1 MTVIF
6 QSHHQFEFCDKI
18 LRSFAEDDGES
29 LLVATSSQE
38 VSLAS
43 LKMLQIF
50 SPLLREI
57 VETLP
62 STSTP
67 HILIIPDADA
77 ESWNY
82 LTALLTDGNVDV
94 NLPSDNSNIQ
104 YQKDKIS
111 SLAQCLRLNLD
122 LETKQVSEEAR
133 IKLRVKRPEEL
144 MDGSIYPPISYQE
157 NNIVNNDYDSDKEEE
172 KVPIKSEKFYSNNF
186 ASSELNFPIKEEI
199 NESDKIYESGGGG
212 RCNDSGIDI
221 ESCLGIEEVINSH
234 EEGWPE
240 IPPQLEKKLK
250 THNQE
255 SLGDPEIID
264 KKQNNEHFFVDSIV
278 GKENS
283 IETFSGHMSEGEYVS
298 SDEAQGQSFSND
310 SKSIVD
316 YVTDKDIAAKA
327 YREELRLRWKK
338 KDESISPHAN
348 SKDKFVFGYNKDK
361 NTSVDQDDNTKI
373 CTPNLQDKVSVE
385 VKRLELELKNVS
397 SQEKDKKKRKPRR
410 ARQRKLAKDKNTYAV
425 ADSQYKTV
433 LLCHH
438 KKCKGLKFHSGAA
451 LKRHNKIHVNEK
463 EKDPQCSRCLQVFK
477 HADSLFSHM
486 NAAHFKIR
494 MPYECSECPG
504 NELLGPPVFV
514 SRKQLVD
521 HLKSVHSMR
530 IKRGGYSFENE
541 SASFL
546 YQTEACHKT

>member
-6 QSHHQFEFCDKI
+6 QSHHQFEFCEKI
-18 LRSFAEDDGES
+18 LRSFAEDDGDS

-50 SPLLREI
+50 SPLLRKI
-57 VETLP
+57 VDTLP
-62 STSTP
+62 SLSTP
-67 HILIIPDADA
+67 HTLIIPDADA
-77 ESWNY
+77 ESLRY
-82 LTALLTDGNVDV
+82 LTALLRNGNVDV
-94 NLPSDNSNIQ
+94 NLPSDNSNMQ
-104 YQKDKIS
+104 FQKDKIS
-111 SLAQCLRLNLD
+111 SLAKCLRIN
-122 LETKQVSEEAR
+122 LETKQVSEESR
-133 IKLRVKRPEEL
+133 VKLRVKRPDEL
-144 MDGSIYPPISYQE
+144 MDRSIFPPISNQE
-157 NNIVNNDYDSDKEEE
+157 KNIVDNDYDSDIEED
-172 KVPIKSEKFYSNNF
+172 KVPIKLENLYSNNC
-186 ASSELNFPIKEEI
+186 ASSELNFPIKQEI
-199 NESDKIYESGGGG
+199 NESETIYDSGEG

-221 ESCLGIEEVINSH
+221 ESCLGIEEVFNSQ
-234 EEGWPE
+234 EGWPD

-250 THNQE
+250 IHNQE
-255 SLGDPEIID
+255 SLGDPEIVD
-264 KKQNNEHFFVDSIV
+264 KKQNNEHCLVDSIV

-283 IETFSGHMSEGEYVS
+283 IETFNEHLSEGEYVS

-348 SKDKFVFGYNKDK
+348 SKDKFGFGYNKDK

-397 SQEKDKKKRKPRR
+397 SQEKEKKKRKTRS
-410 ARQRKLAKDKNTYAV
+410 AKQRKLAKDKNTYAV